1 MWGFSICGIVGLY
14 APGRAS
20 VARAVI
26 ERQCDTIVHRGPD
39 SAGVLVDGDFG
50 FGMRRL
56 SIIDMAGSDQPI
68 FSTDGRHA
76 IVFNGEIYNYR
87 SLRDELRARGHVFAT
102 QGDTEVI
109 LAAWLEWGDDAWAR
123 LDGMF
128 GVAIWDRATRRLTLA
143 RDAIGIKPLYYTWQ
157 AGQLA
162 FGSELKTLLAVPD
175 LRFDP
180 DSRGV
185 HDYFSFGHV
194 RGPRSI
200 SAQVSMLPPGHVLE
214 LGPDAIPRTH
224 AFWRARYTPAAPR
237 PAAEWVAHF
246 RDVWTETV
254 CSQMLAADTDVGAFL
269 SGGVDSSAVV
279 AAMARVSDRPIK
291 TFTIGFAERAYDEA
305 PYAEA
310 VARHLG
316 CDHRT
321 HYVDPKRAWAILPQ
335 IQQAYDEP
343 FADPSAIP
351 TWYVSEAAAQEVKVV
366 LSGDGGDELFFGYKR
381 HLTEHRLGQLPGVVR
396 RTARHLAELPPLP
409 WEMGNRRL
417 QRWQKTA
424 RSAGL
429 PDGGTR
435 FFAKTQITSP
445 ALRRRLFAGSQ
456 LDERDGDDALLA
468 LAAEYAPDMRA
479 ISASGLEQFAM
490 LDLQLNL
497 PGAMLTKVDR
507 ASMAHSLEV
516 RVPML
521 SQAVVALA
529 LSMPENIKL
538 RGGVGK
544 YPVRAAIAPWLPPDI
559 LDRRKQGFQLPL
571 AEWFRDDF
579 GAYAREL
586 WSGSG
591 VATSNLLDL
600 RAVDALFDEH
610 RGGRR
615 DHSRFL
621 YALSLFCLWWQA
633 RPCPRAATGC

>member
-1 MWGFSICGIVGLY
+1 MI
-14 APGRAS
+14 A
-20 VARAVI
+20 
-26 ERQCDTIVHRGPD
+26 RQCDTIRHRGPD
-39 SAGVLVDGDFG
+39 SVGVLADGDFG

-68 FSTDGRHA
+68 VSEDGAHA

-87 SLRDELRARGHVFAT
+87 GLRDELRALGHRFRTA
-102 QGDTEVI
+102 GDAEVI
-109 LAAWLEWGDDAWAR
+109 LAAWREWGEATWAR

-128 GVAIWDRATRRLTLA
+128 GVAIWDARTRRLTLA

-157 AGQLA
+157 DGRLA
-162 FGSELKTLLAVPD
+162 FGSELKTILAVPG
-175 LRFDP
+175 LQFDP
-180 DSRGV
+180 DPRAV

-200 SAQVSMLPPGHVLE
+200 YAQVAMLPPGHLLE
-214 LGPDAIPRTH
+214 LDPDGDPRTR
-224 AFWRARYTPAAPR
+224 AFWTARYTPAAAR
-237 PAAEWVAHF
+237 SAAEWTAQF
-246 RDVWTETV
+246 RDTWLDTV
-254 CSQMLAADTDVGAFL
+254 RSQMLAADTDVGAFL

-291 TFTIGFAERAYDEA
+291 TFTIGFAERAYDES

-321 HYVDPKRAWAILPQ
+321 HYVDPKRAWTILPQ

-381 HLTEHRLGQLPGVVR
+381 HLTEQKLGRLPGVVR
-396 RTARHLAELPPLP
+396 RALRGFAGLPPLP
-409 WEMGNRRL
+409 WGPGNRRL

-435 FFAKTQITSP
+435 FCAKTQITSP
-445 ALRRRLFAGSQ
+445 ELRRRLFAGTR
-456 LDERDGDDALLA
+456 LDGCDGDGALLA

-479 ISASGLEQFAM
+479 ISASNLEQFAM

-497 PGAMLTKVDR
+497 PSAMLTKVDR

-521 SQAVVALA
+521 SREMVALA
-529 LSMPENIKL
+529 LSMPENVKL

-544 YPVRAAIAPWLPPDI
+544 YPVRAAIAPWLPPGI

-579 GAYAREL
+579 GTYAREL
-586 WSGSG
+586 WAGSG
-591 VATSNLLDL
+591 VATSGFLNA
-600 RAVDALFDEH
+600 RAVEALFDEH
-610 RGGRR
+610 RSGRR
-615 DHSRFL
+615 DHSRPL
-621 YALSLFCLWWQA
+621 YALALFCLWWQA
-633 RPCPRAATGC
+633 RR